1 MYGPQG
7 YVRVS
12 AAARQLGLHR
22 STVYKW
28 VKEKKVQTIRV
39 GSTILIETESLRRL
53 IGPEATAV
61 LGV

>member
-7 YVRVS
+7 YAKVS
-12 AAARQLGLHR
+12 VVARQLGLHR

-28 VKEKKVQTIRV
+28 VKEKKVLTIRV

-53 IGPEATAV
+53 LGPEAATA